1 MKRTVCFLL
10 TALFIIFTIPAGAEP
25 ETGEVPVVANVFFDV
40 PEGEWYFGYV
50 SGACDLGVM
59 QGKGGGLFDPEGSST
74 RAEFVA
80 VLMRLSGEE
89 TVGTEDADLP
99 FSDVGPNDWFAPY
112 VVWAVGKGYVNG
124 YPDGTFRPDAVISR
138 CETAA
143 LIDRF
148 IKGEGIGTVP
158 DPDAPD
164 SFRDVP
170 ANAWYANELDAARS
184 SGLMKGDPDGSF
196 RPEDSVIRA
205 EIAAIAVRLADVIK
219 ESKELASPL
228 PVVRID
234 TETGRDVESKE
245 EYITTAFSL
254 EAPDGRSISVDEVN
268 IRGRGNTAWRVDKKS
283 YKLKFNTKICLTN
296 EEECNTKAKD

>member
-112 VVWAVGKGYVNG
+112 VVWAVGKV
-124 YPDGTFRPDAVISR
+124 TSTVIR
-138 CETAA
+138 T
-143 LIDRF
+143 
-148 IKGEGIGTVP
+148 
-158 DPDAPD
+158 
-164 SFRDVP
+164 
-170 ANAWYANELDAARS
+170 ARS
-184 SGLMKGDPDGSF
+184 VPT
-196 RPEDSVIRA
+196 P
-205 EIAAIAVRLADVIK
+205 
-219 ESKELASPL
+219 
-228 PVVRID
+228 
-234 TETGRDVESKE
+234 
-245 EYITTAFSL
+245 
-254 EAPDGRSISVDEVN
+254 
-268 IRGRGNTAWRVDKKS
+268 
-283 YKLKFNTKICLTN
+283 
-296 EEECNTKAKD
+296 